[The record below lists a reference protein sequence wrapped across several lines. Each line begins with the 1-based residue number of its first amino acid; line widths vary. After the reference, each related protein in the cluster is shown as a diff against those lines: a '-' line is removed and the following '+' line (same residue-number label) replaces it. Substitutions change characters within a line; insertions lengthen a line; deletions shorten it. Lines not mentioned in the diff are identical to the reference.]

1 MLGNVG
7 TDSPLQLFSTV
18 LRTETGMLIDVE
30 LSAVQAPVNDQIV
43 ILMFIRDISRR
54 IDNRQ
59 TTDVHLPRSIE
70 QITGRVGRVPLK
82 QLVRESTDVIEA
94 LCVEAA
100 LKLTKD
106 NRAAAAELL
115 GLSRQSLYTK
125 LKRFDIGDSE
135 DQVA

>member
-135 DQVA
+135 DEVA

>member
-82 QLVRESTDVIEA
+82 QLVRE
-94 LCVEAA
+94 
-100 LKLTKD
+100 
-106 NRAAAAELL
+106 
-115 GLSRQSLYTK
+115 
-125 LKRFDIGDSE
+125 
-135 DQVA
+135 